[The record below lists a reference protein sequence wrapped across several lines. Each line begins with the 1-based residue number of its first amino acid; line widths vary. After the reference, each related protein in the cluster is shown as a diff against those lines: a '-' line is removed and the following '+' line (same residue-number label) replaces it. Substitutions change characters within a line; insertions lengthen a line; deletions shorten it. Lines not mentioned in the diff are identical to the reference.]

1 MRLGIELERHR
12 KAERDDLHDEPGNHC
27 TADRDAINLPL
38 FQLTEE
44 RTHLSPRRLRSIA
57 YLSHYVEPAV
67 AALPIRWREIRI
79 RLIAVSQTL

>member
-1 MRLGIELERHR
+1 
-12 KAERDDLHDEPGNHC
+12 
-27 TADRDAINLPL
+27 L

-79 RLIAVSQTL
+79 RLIATCETL

>member
-1 MRLGIELERHR
+1 MRLGIELERDR
-12 KAERDDLHDEPGNHC
+12 KAERDDLHDEPGNHW

-57 YLSHYVEPAV
+57 YLSYYVEPAV
-67 AALPIRWREIRI
+67 EALPIRWREIRI